1 MLNKLRSR
9 IESMKIRMRYT
20 IDLYKFQIP
29 LVYINE
35 IDEINNKGYIMKK
48 STCLLARRRAQFCL
62 MQIQTFDGQ
71 NYFPCLYTD
80 ELYYELSKETQE
92 FIIQHE
98 LGHFNLQKDILL
110 NNVNIEGILRYDEL
124 EFEADEYA
132 MNVVGREQA
141 IKALEELKY
150 LALKV
155 NYGKINK
162 HNRFGIEELDRRI
175 YNLKACRMLVPVI
188 KYL

>member
-1 MLNKLRSR
+1 MLNK
-9 IESMKIRMRYT
+9 IMNTINTMKLRMRYVV
-20 IDLYKFQIP
+20 DLYKFQIP
-29 LVYINE
+29 LTYITE
-35 IDEINNKGYIMKK
+35 LDEINEKGYIIKK
-48 STCLLARRRAQFCL
+48 STCTLAKSRAQFCL
-62 MQIQTFDGQ
+62 MQIQTFDNQ
-71 NYFPCLYTD
+71 NYFPCLFTD

-110 NNVNIEGILRYDEL
+110 NNSITQGILRYDEL

-132 MNVVGREQA
+132 MNMVGKEQA
-141 IKALEELKY
+141 IKALEELKQ

-162 HNRFGIEELDRRI
+162 HNKFGIEELDRRI

-188 KYL
+188 K